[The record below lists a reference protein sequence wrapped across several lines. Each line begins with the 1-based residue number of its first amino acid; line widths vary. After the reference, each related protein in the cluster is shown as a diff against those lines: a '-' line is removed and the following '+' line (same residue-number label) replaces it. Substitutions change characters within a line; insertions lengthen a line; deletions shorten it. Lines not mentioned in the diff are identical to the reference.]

1 MVDLLSEETSKLES
15 ESKTEGEIEANPE
28 AKKLE
33 ESIEKVKKEKYAV
46 VDEIKRLRSRLAY
59 KKSEY
64 LAITKLLEMNTD
76 RTKNIGYLK
85 RLKEKL
91 EFAISTEAALTPD
104 KEKEII
110 RRINSVNE
118 ELDKSLR
125 NYRMRK
131 KAESINSAIDE
142 LQKGIEELEKKIT
155 DYNKQLDELYYKLR
169 ETTGYGKHSQKGRRE
184 KREQKP
190 AEISFADIAVIRGKD
205 DGSKQGNNDI
215 VDAAESN

>member
-1 MVDLLSEETSKLES
+1 LES
-15 ESKTEGEIEANPE
+15 ERKEVGSDATKSPAVKE
-28 AKKLE
+28 LE
-33 ESIEKVKKEKYAV
+33 ESIDKVKKEKYAV

-64 LAITKLLEMNTD
+64 LAITKLLEMDTEK
-76 RTKNIGYLK
+76 TKNIGYLK

-104 KEKEII
+104 KEKELI

-125 NYRMRK
+125 SYRMRK
-131 KAESINSAIDE
+131 KAESINGIVEE
-142 LQKGIEELEKKIT
+142 LQKKIEEMEKKIT

-169 ETTGYGKHSQKGRRE
+169 EASGNNKQHAAKGKRE
-184 KREQKP
+184 RREQKP
-190 AEISFADIAVIRGKD
+190 TEISFADIAVIKGNANENKQKD
-205 DGSKQGNNDI
+205 SDEI
-215 VDAAESN
+215 DAAESN